1 MTRLTTHFHSQC
13 YMDTIKIADAFYE
26 AVSNSSNFQNNK
38 KMVIGF
44 NGEIGSGKSTL
55 SKAFSEH
62 FPVASPVEDL
72 GYRGFSYKT
81 PQGLS
86 VKRFDVLGMLMSGE
100 DMASKI
106 AQYMTDDIVLV
117 EHADAL
123 IDMGLVNTFDLTLT
137 THFTDGRDAIN
148 VANMEYLH
156 DLNEPDVD
164 FTEQRMNILNNEQRI
179 IEISDMEQKSFNNDV
194 FLNALAKGM
203 G

>member
-1 MTRLTTHFHSQC
+1 MSRLRTHFHSQC
-13 YMDTIKIADAFYE
+13 YMDTIRIADAFYE
-26 AVSNSSNFQNNK
+26 AVSKSLNFQKNNK
-38 KMVIGF
+38 MIIGF

-62 FPVASPVEDL
+62 FPVSSPIEEL

-86 VKRFDVLGMLMSGE
+86 VKRFDVLGMLMSDE
-100 DMASKI
+100 DVATTISR
-106 AQYMTDDIVLV
+106 YMKDDIVLI

-123 IDMGLVNTFDLTLT
+123 TDIGLNNSLDLTLT
-137 THFTDGRDAIN
+137 THFTNGRDAVN
-148 VANMEYLH
+148 VANLEYLH
-156 DLNEPDVD
+156 ELNTPDVD
-164 FTEQRMNILNNEQRI
+164 FTQQRIDILNSEQRI
-179 IEISDMEQKSFNNDV
+179 IEITDMDHKSFNNDV